1 MIGLYC
7 RVSSAEQNESGYS
20 IGEQEERLKLYAEA
34 HGRKD
39 YKVYVDGGYSG
50 ASTDRPALREML
62 EDIKAGLIDKV
73 IVYKLDRL
81 SRSQKDTLYLIED
94 AFLSHGVD
102 FESMQE
108 RFDTGSS
115 FGRAM
120 VGILAVFAQL
130 EREQIKERM
139 SMGKEGRAK
148 EGRWHGGGFSPIGYD
163 YRDGELIVNPYEAVH
178 VREAFDMYLHGQ
190 SIKQIEQAFV
200 DKGYSHAHGGYNHT
214 TIKRL
219 LENELYIGIVKH
231 KDEKYKGQHEPII
244 DEAIFEGVKRRREL
258 EKGKISGRPSA
269 ATYLSGL
276 LYCGKCG
283 NRYACTA
290 HSDGGKY
297 RYYTC
302 YNRRPV
308 NKALYTGTRCK
319 NKNYRVDKLDE
330 IVFSELRKLALDP
343 RRLQEE
349 KDNRSDLKAKE
360 KAISDQIARL
370 EDKKRR
376 VLDLYS
382 DGLFGFDMLTE
393 KVKAIECQAEKLR
406 AEYEALVSSEGHNR
420 SREDAEKII
429 KSLGDILDR
438 GQYEEIRL
446 VIETLIEKITIQ
458 GDDIVIKWRF

>member
-1 MIGLYC
+1 MIGLYT
-7 RVSSAEQNESGYS
+7 RVSTSIQFEEGYS
-20 IGEQEERLKLYAEA
+20 IDEQKERLRLYAEA

-39 YKVYVDGGYSG
+39 YKFYVDGGYSG
-50 ASTDRPALREML
+50 ASTDRPALNEML
-62 EDIKAGLIDKV
+62 KDIKAGMIDKV

-81 SRSQKDTLYLIED
+81 SRSQKDTLWLIED
-94 AFLSHGVD
+94 AFLSNGVD
-102 FESMQE
+102 FESMEE
-108 RFDTGSS
+108 RFDTSTN

-148 EGRWHGGGFSPIGYD
+148 EGKWHGGGSSPIGYD
-163 YRDGELIVNPYEAVH
+163 YRDGGLVINPYEAVH
-178 VREAFDMYLHGQ
+178 VREAFDMYLQGK
-190 SIKQIEQAFV
+190 SIKQIEQTFV

-214 TIKRL
+214 TLKRL

-231 KDEKYKGQHEPII
+231 KGEKYKGIHEPII
-244 DEAIFEGVKRRREL
+244 DEATFNRVQERRKL
-258 EKGKISGRPSA
+258 EKGKISGRPSS
-269 ATYLSGL
+269 ATYLTGL

-283 NRYACTA
+283 NRYACTT
-290 HSDGGKY
+290 HSADGKY

-308 NKALYTGTRCK
+308 NALMTSGVKCK

-343 RRLQEE
+343 SRLQDDKE
-349 KDNRSDLKAKE
+349 KFHDLKEKE
-360 KAISDQIARL
+360 RALSDQIAKL

-382 DGLFGFDMLTE
+382 EGLFSLDMLTE
-393 KVKAIECQAEKLR
+393 KVKAIECQAEKLQ
-406 AEYEALVSSEGHNR
+406 AEYKALVSSQIGYG
-420 SREDAEKII
+420 SRDEAVKII
-429 KSLGDILDR
+429 KNLGDILDR
-438 GQYEEIRL
+438 EVHEEIKL
-446 VIETLIEKITIQ
+446 VIETLIEKITID
-458 GDDIVIKWRF
+458 GDAVIIKWRF